1 LRVTRTIAAR
11 ESAGCDD
18 KNSVTSRALVRF
30 TTPYAWVLAV
40 RARS

>member
-1 LRVTRTIAAR
+1 MRTIAVR
-11 ESAGCDD
+11 ESTRCDD
-18 KNSVTSRALVRF
+18 KNLVTSRALVRF